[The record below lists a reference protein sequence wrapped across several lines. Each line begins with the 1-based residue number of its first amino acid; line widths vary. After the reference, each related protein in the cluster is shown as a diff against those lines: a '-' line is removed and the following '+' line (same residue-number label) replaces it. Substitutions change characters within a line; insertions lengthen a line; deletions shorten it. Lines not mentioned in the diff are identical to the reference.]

1 MSQWLSASQLGMF
14 LKCPRQWAFRYI
26 EKLIIPPNGAMK
38 QGNAIHKAVE
48 KNYVQK
54 MDTRT
59 DLPESD
65 LTDFFATEFEQQ
77 LEAEEVKLDED
88 ETKGGLLDQGVQLVR
103 VFRSGIAPKVQPV
116 AVERNFK
123 VVVGKDK
130 AQIVLNGYID
140 VIDEQ
145 DRIRDTK
152 AMAPGR
158 VPKPDTLGCDLQL
171 STYALA
177 RKLEDKDSLPT
188 ETTPARLMLD
198 VTVKLAHPE
207 ARILPTARSIEG
219 LRMHVNTIG
228 NVAKAIAA
236 DAFPRNP
243 TGWWCSEKWCGYW
256 SRCMGKVLVT
266 VDLAE
271 NLEPQLKESIDRV
284 EGQEEEGRQE
294 GGKKGRKGPAQ
305 ADQKGGKEVQTAGTG
320 HGSNGQ
326 S

>member
-1 MSQWLSASQLGMF
+1 MAQWLSASQLGMF
-14 LKCPRQWAFRYI
+14 LRCPRQWAFRYI
-26 EKLIIPPNGAMK
+26 EKLVIPPNGAMK

-54 MDTRT
+54 MDTKI
-59 DLPESD
+59 DLPEND

-77 LEAEEVKLDED
+77 LEAEEVQLNED

-130 AQIVLNGYID
+130 TQIVLNGYID

-145 DRIRDTK
+145 GRIRDTK
-152 AMAPGR
+152 AMAPSR
-158 VPKPDTLGCDLQL
+158 VPKSDALGCDLQL

-271 NLEPQLKESIDRV
+271 NLESQLEESIGREKE
-284 EGQEEEGRQE
+284 EGSKKARKKGAQEESVKAEAGSRL
-294 GGKKGRKGPAQ
+294 GNGKQQP
-305 ADQKGGKEVQTAGTG
+305 
-320 HGSNGQ
+320 
-326 S
+326 